1 MKKFIEML
9 FGAKQHANARNIR
22 GKKSN
27 GSEDVTGYNHWRV
40 FISKNWL
47 GSKYDKN

>member
-22 GKKSN
+22 GKKSSGMEDTN
-27 GSEDVTGYNHWRV
+27 GYQHWKANYNDTTESW
-40 FISKNWL
+40 N
-47 GSKYDKN
+47 

>member
-22 GKKSN
+22 GRKSN
-27 GSEDVTGYNHWRV
+27 GVEDDSSYKHWRKDPYSGDGNSV
-40 FISKNWL
+40 N
-47 GSKYDKN
+47 